1 MKKKETNYFDMFA
14 EAAMLCDDT
23 CDELEKLFDN
33 IGTAG
38 EAVTK
43 IHDYERKGDELRHVL
58 FAELSQAFITPID
71 RDDIVLVSSLIENVL
86 DSLDEISLLIDRICV
101 TKTREGAKEFMHLIN
116 DAATAMV
123 NATKEFKNFKKSTEF
138 SKFII
143 EVNKIEEDG
152 DALFSNLMK
161 KLFTDEK
168 DPIEI
173 IRWKAVFE
181 ALENALDSM
190 EDVCDAMERVV
201 INNC

>member
-23 CDELEKLFDN
+23 CDELEKLFAD

-71 RDDIVLVSSLIENVL
+71 RDDIVLVASLIENVL

-123 NATKEFKNFKKSTEF
+123 NATKEFKYFKKSTEF

-152 DALFSNLMK
+152 DELFSNLMK

>member
-23 CDELEKLFDN
+23 CDELENLLEN

-38 EAVTK
+38 EAATK
-43 IHDYERKGDELRHVL
+43 IHEYERKGDELRHVL

-71 RDDIVLVSSLIENVL
+71 RDDIVLVASLIENVL

-101 TKTREGAKEFMHLIN
+101 TTTRDGAKEFMHLIN

-152 DALFSNLMK
+152 DELFSNLMK

-181 ALENALDSM
+181 AMENALDSM

>member
-1 MKKKETNYFDMFA
+1 MKKKEMNYFDMFA

-23 CDELEKLFDN
+23 CDELENLLDN
-33 IGTAG
+33 IDTAG
-38 EAVTK
+38 EAATK
-43 IHDYERKGDELRHVL
+43 IHEYERKGDELRHVL

-71 RDDIVLVSSLIENVL
+71 RDDIVLVASLIENVL

-101 TKTREGAKEFMHLIN
+101 TTTRDGAKEFMHLIN

-152 DALFSNLMK
+152 DELFSNLMK

-181 ALENALDSM
+181 AMENALDSM